1 MLEAID
7 IVKSYRAGGQ
17 SAPVLRGVNLRIEE
31 GEFVAVTGRSGSGK
45 STMLNVLSTLT
56 EPDSGQVLFQGAD
69 LAAMREQERDHLR
82 NSAFAMIFQAHHL
95 MPYLSVLENVLLPG
109 ANGFRGING
118 QQRQRAINCLERVG
132 LGHKK
137 NSLPSE
143 LSGGEQQRVAIAR
156 GLASDPRMLFAD
168 EPTGSLD
175 MTTGDSIM
183 QLLRDLNGEGLTIVM
198 VTHNPDYAALA
209 GRCVQMQEGRVL
221 PDASPTT
228 REKI

>member
-17 SAPVLRGVNLRIEE
+17 AAPVLRGVNLRIEE

-82 NSAFAMIFQAHHL
+82 NNAFAMIFQAHHL

-109 ANGFRGING
+109 ANGFRGISA
-118 QQRQRAINCLERVG
+118 QQRQRAVSCLERVG

-137 NSLPSE
+137 HSLPSE

-156 GLASDPRMLFAD
+156 GLASGPRMLFAD

-175 MTTGDSIM
+175 MTTGDAIM
-183 QLLRDLNGEGLTIVM
+183 QLLRELNGEGLTIVM

-209 GRCVQMQEGRVL
+209 GRCVQMREGRVL
-221 PDASPTT
+221 PDGTPA
-228 REKI
+228 

>member
-1 MLEAID
+1 M
-7 IVKSYRAGGQ
+7 
-17 SAPVLRGVNLRIEE
+17 LRGVNLRIEE

-82 NSAFAMIFQAHHL
+82 NNAFAMIFQAHHL

-109 ANGFRGING
+109 ANGFRGISA
-118 QQRQRAINCLERVG
+118 QQRQRAVSCLERVG

-137 NSLPSE
+137 HNLPSE

-156 GLASDPRMLFAD
+156 GLASDPRILFAD

-175 MTTGDSIM
+175 MATGDSIM
-183 QLLRDLNGEGLTIVM
+183 QLLRELNGEGLTIVM

-209 GRCVQMQEGRVL
+209 GRCVQMREGRVL
-221 PDASPTT
+221 PDGTPA
-228 REKI
+228 

>member
-17 SAPVLRGVNLRIEE
+17 AAPVLRGVNLRIEE

-82 NSAFAMIFQAHHL
+82 NNAFAMIFQAHHL

-109 ANGFRGING
+109 ANGFRGISA
-118 QQRQRAINCLERVG
+118 QQRQRAVSCLERVG

-137 NSLPSE
+137 HSLPSE

-156 GLASDPRMLFAD
+156 GLASDPRILFAD

-183 QLLRDLNGEGLTIVM
+183 QLLRELNGEGLTIVM
-198 VTHNPDYAALA
+198 VTHNLDYAALA
-209 GRCVQMQEGRVL
+209 GRCVQMREGRVL
-221 PDASPTT
+221 PDGTPA
-228 REKI
+228 

>member
-7 IVKSYRAGGQ
+7 IVKSYRTGGQ
-17 SAPVLRGVNLRIEE
+17 AAPVLHGVNLRIEE

-82 NSAFAMIFQAHHL
+82 NNAFAMIFQAHHL

-109 ANGFRGING
+109 ANGFRGISA
-118 QQRQRAINCLERVG
+118 QQRQRAVSCLERVG

-137 NSLPSE
+137 HSLPSE

-156 GLASDPRMLFAD
+156 GLASDPRILFAD

-175 MTTGDSIM
+175 MATGDSIM
-183 QLLRDLNGEGLTIVM
+183 QLLRELNGEGLTIVM

-209 GRCVQMQEGRVL
+209 GRCVQMREGRVL
-221 PDASPTT
+221 PDGTPA
-228 REKI
+228 

>member
-17 SAPVLRGVNLRIEE
+17 AAPVLRGVNLRIEE
-31 GEFVAVTGRSGSGK
+31 GEFVAVTGRPGSGK

-82 NSAFAMIFQAHHL
+82 NNAFAMIFQAHHL

-109 ANGFRGING
+109 ANGFRGISA
-118 QQRQRAINCLERVG
+118 QQRQRAVSCLERVG

-137 NSLPSE
+137 HSLPSE

-156 GLASDPRMLFAD
+156 GLASDPRILFAD

-175 MTTGDSIM
+175 MATGDSIM
-183 QLLRDLNGEGLTIVM
+183 QLLRELNGEGLTIVM

-209 GRCVQMQEGRVL
+209 GRCVQMREGRVL
-221 PDASPTT
+221 PDGTPA
-228 REKI
+228 

>member
-7 IVKSYRAGGQ
+7 IVKSYRAGVQ
-17 SAPVLRGVNLRIEE
+17 AAPVLRGVNLRIEE

-69 LAAMREQERDHLR
+69 LAAMREQERDRLR
-82 NSAFAMIFQAHHL
+82 NNAFAMIFQAHHL

-109 ANGFRGING
+109 ANGFRGISA
-118 QQRQRAINCLERVG
+118 QQRQRAVSCLERVG

-137 NSLPSE
+137 HSLPSE

-156 GLASDPRMLFAD
+156 GLASDPRILFAD

-175 MTTGDSIM
+175 MATGDSIM
-183 QLLRDLNGEGLTIVM
+183 QLLRELNGEGLTIVM

-209 GRCVQMQEGRVL
+209 GRCVQMREGRVL
-221 PDASPTT
+221 PDGTPA
-228 REKI
+228 

>member
-17 SAPVLRGVNLRIEE
+17 AAPVLRGVNLRIEE

-82 NSAFAMIFQAHHL
+82 NNAFAMIFQAHHL

-109 ANGFRGING
+109 ANGFRGISA
-118 QQRQRAINCLERVG
+118 QQRQRAVSCLERVG

-137 NSLPSE
+137 HSLPSE

-156 GLASDPRMLFAD
+156 GLASDPRILFAD

-175 MTTGDSIM
+175 MATGDSIM
-183 QLLRDLNGEGLTIVM
+183 QLLRELNGEGLTIVM

-209 GRCVQMQEGRVL
+209 GRCVQMREGRVL
-221 PDASPTT
+221 PDGTPA
-228 REKI
+228 

>member
-1 MLEAID
+1 MLEAVD
-7 IVKSYRAGGQ
+7 IVKSYSVGGHPT
-17 SAPVLRGVNLRIEE
+17 PVLRGVNLRVEE

-56 EPDSGQVLFQGAD
+56 DPDSGQVLFQGTD
-69 LAAMREQERDHLR
+69 LRAMREKERDHLR

-109 ANGFRGING
+109 ANNFRGISA
-118 QQRQRAINCLERVG
+118 QQRQRATTCLERVG

-137 NSLPSE
+137 DSLPSE

-156 GLASDPRMLFAD
+156 GLASAPRVLFAD

-175 MTTGDSIM
+175 MVTGDSIM
-183 QLLRDLNGEGLTIVM
+183 QLLRELNGEGLTIVM

-209 GRCVQMQEGRVL
+209 GRCVQMQEGSVL
-221 PDASPTT
+221 SGGHTA
-228 REKI
+228 

>member
-17 SAPVLRGVNLRIEE
+17 AAPVLRGVTLRVEE

-82 NSAFAMIFQAHHL
+82 NNAFAMIFQAHHL

-109 ANGFRGING
+109 ANGFRGISA
-118 QQRQRAINCLERVG
+118 QQRQRAVSCLERVG

-137 NSLPSE
+137 HSLPSE

-156 GLASDPRMLFAD
+156 GLASDPRILFAD

-175 MTTGDSIM
+175 MATGDSIM
-183 QLLRDLNGEGLTIVM
+183 QLLRELNGEGLTIVM

-209 GRCVQMQEGRVL
+209 GRCVQMREGRVL
-221 PDASPTT
+221 PDGTPA
-228 REKI
+228 

>member
-17 SAPVLRGVNLRIEE
+17 AAPVLRGVNLRVEE

-82 NSAFAMIFQAHHL
+82 NNAFAMIFQAHHL

-109 ANGFRGING
+109 ANGFRGISA
-118 QQRQRAINCLERVG
+118 QQRQRAVSCLERVG

-137 NSLPSE
+137 HSLPSE

-156 GLASDPRMLFAD
+156 GLASDPRILFAD

-175 MTTGDSIM
+175 MATGDSIM
-183 QLLRDLNGEGLTIVM
+183 QLLRELNGEGLTIVM

-209 GRCVQMQEGRVL
+209 GRCVQMREGRVL
-221 PDASPTT
+221 PDGTPA
-228 REKI
+228 

>member
-17 SAPVLRGVNLRIEE
+17 AAPVLRGVNLRIEE

-82 NSAFAMIFQAHHL
+82 NNAFAMIFQAHHL

-109 ANGFRGING
+109 ANGFRGISA
-118 QQRQRAINCLERVG
+118 QQRQRAVSCLERVG

-137 NSLPSE
+137 HSLPSE

-156 GLASDPRMLFAD
+156 GLASDPRILFAD

-175 MTTGDSIM
+175 MATGDSIM
-183 QLLRDLNGEGLTIVM
+183 QLLRELNGEGLTIVM

-209 GRCVQMQEGRVL
+209 GRCVQMCEGRVL
-221 PDASPTT
+221 SDGAPA
-228 REKI
+228 

>member
-17 SAPVLRGVNLRIEE
+17 AAPVLRGVNLRIEE

-82 NSAFAMIFQAHHL
+82 NNAFAMIFQAHHL

-109 ANGFRGING
+109 ANGFRGISA
-118 QQRQRAINCLERVG
+118 QQRQRAVSCLERVG

-137 NSLPSE
+137 HSLPSE

-156 GLASDPRMLFAD
+156 GLASDPRILFAD

-175 MTTGDSIM
+175 MATGDSIM
-183 QLLRDLNGEGLTIVM
+183 QLLRELNGEGLTIVM

-209 GRCVQMQEGRVL
+209 GRCVQMREGRVL
-221 PDASPTT
+221 SDGTPA
-228 REKI
+228 

>member
-17 SAPVLRGVNLRIEE
+17 AAPVLRGVNLRIEE

-82 NSAFAMIFQAHHL
+82 NNAFAMIFQAHHL

-109 ANGFRGING
+109 ANGFRGISA
-118 QQRQRAINCLERVG
+118 QQRQRAVSCLERVG

-137 NSLPSE
+137 HSLPSE

-156 GLASDPRMLFAD
+156 GLASDPRILFAD

-183 QLLRDLNGEGLTIVM
+183 QLLRELNGEGLTIVM

-209 GRCVQMQEGRVL
+209 GRCVQMREGRVL
-221 PDASPTT
+221 PDGTPA
-228 REKI
+228 